1 MERAREI
8 GGILR
13 KAGLFGGPLL
23 WAGALALDVLSV
35 VQMGLPLWAFQVIG
49 GVAFVVS
56 AASVI
61 ADQRKE
67 NRALKAQLDDRS
79 RRHAIAD
86 RLGQFLSQG
95 QPLMERVDRPMWQ
108 DEYKTWSQ
116 CTIAFLQAECRA
128 ADVSTFTTPPV
139 PSELPQ
145 GRYANDEGW
154 RRIERVLGQ
163 MDVLRDIIRRY
174 Q

>member
-1 MERAREI
+1 
-8 GGILR
+8 
-13 KAGLFGGPLL
+13 
-23 WAGALALDVLSV
+23 
-35 VQMGLPLWAFQVIG
+35 MGLPLWAFQVIG

-116 CTIAFLQAECRA
+116 CTIAFLQAESRA
-128 ADVSTFTTPPV
+128 AEQRPFTTPAAP
-139 PSELPQ
+139 PGPPP
-145 GRYANDEGW
+145 A
-154 RRIERVLGQ
+154 RRV
-163 MDVLRDIIRRY
+163 Y
-174 Q
+174 